1 MPQMWKDPE
10 IGTEGRSDGDQDQDR
25 AGRSRGEADDGQG
38 QGRLCRVPGVPEM
51 EGREKQVPDRW
62 QQEVEQW
69 GQWKELE
76 KKQQKAMESA
86 LKMAEDYLQE
96 IMTLLREDEP
106 ICAIEKDLERIKS
119 NTRSLQKYARMIKGS
134 PKTVVEIFNPKRF
147 APRCTR
153 AGLVAAAAFDLELG
167 DQLLDPKERDQV
179 MNFIKD
185 LNQDWSSFLHRAPCL
200 ASCRT

>member
-1 MPQMWKDPE
+1 
-10 IGTEGRSDGDQDQDR
+10 
-25 AGRSRGEADDGQG
+25 
-38 QGRLCRVPGVPEM
+38 M
-51 EGREKQVPDRW
+51 EGREKQGTDRW

-69 GQWKELE
+69 GHWKELG
-76 KKQQKAMESA
+76 KKHQKAMGSA
-86 LKMAEDYLQE
+86 LKTAEAYLQE

-119 NTRSLQKYARMIKGS
+119 NTRSLQKYAKMIKGS

-185 LNQDWSSFLHRAPCL
+185 FKPGLVIISPPCTLFSIMQNMNVRKEDFQKRLRQARVLLNFACEVICAVLNYGG
-200 ASCRT
+200 T